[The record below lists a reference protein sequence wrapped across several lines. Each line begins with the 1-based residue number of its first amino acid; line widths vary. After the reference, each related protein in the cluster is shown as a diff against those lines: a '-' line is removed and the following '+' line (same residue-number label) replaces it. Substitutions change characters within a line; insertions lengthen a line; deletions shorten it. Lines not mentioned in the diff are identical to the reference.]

1 MIVTIYIEFKTMIDS
16 SDFDDKT
23 PLQNE
28 NVRTLKEKTK
38 NHKSVCCCLTLSII
52 LMYICI
58 TFGQRNRMHFGYD

>member
-1 MIVTIYIEFKTMIDS
+1 MIDS

-28 NVRTLKEKTK
+28 NVRNLKEKTT
-38 NHKSVCCCLTLSII
+38 NHKSVCCCLILSIILFVI

-58 TFGQRNRMHFGYD
+58 TFGQRNRRHFGYD